1 MGIFGKVSKKQ
12 NLAPAKKEEAA
23 EKKPAAEGK
32 EKEAVAAP
40 VKRGPLAKEHGGDAY
55 RVLLTPVLTEKADR
69 GQAVGKYAFMVAP
82 EANKNVVAE
91 AFRDLYGIKPVSVR
105 IISLKGKQVRSGRVL
120 GQRKDQKKAIV
131 TLKAG
136 ETITAMEGV

>member
-12 NLAPAKKEEAA
+12 NLAPAKQEEAA
-23 EKKPAAEGK
+23 EEKKPASDK
-32 EKEAVAAP
+32 KSAASEP

-55 RVLLTPVLTEKADR
+55 RILLTPVLTEKADR
-69 GQAVGKYAFMVAP
+69 QQSLGKYTFVVAP
-82 EANKNVVAE
+82 DANKNAVAQ
-91 AFRDLYGIKPVSVR
+91 AVRDLYGVKPVSVR
-105 IISLKGKQVRSGRVL
+105 IVAVKGKHVRSGRVL
-120 GQRKDQKKAIV
+120 GKRKDQKKAIV

>member
-12 NLAPAKKEEAA
+12 NLAPAKKEEAVEA
-23 EKKPAAEGK
+23 KKPAAEGK
-32 EKEAVAAP
+32 EAAAAP

-69 GQAVGKYAFMVAP
+69 EQTLGKYAFMVAP
-82 EANKNVVAE
+82 DANKNVVAE
-91 AFRDLYGIKPVSVR
+91 AFRDLYGVKPVSVR
-105 IISLKGKQVRSGRVL
+105 IISVKGKQVRSGRVL
-120 GQRKDQKKAIV
+120 GKRKDQKKAIV
-131 TLKAG
+131 TLKSG

>member
-23 EKKPAAEGK
+23 GEKKPAGDG
-32 EKEAVAAP
+32 KEAVAAP

-69 GQAVGKYAFMVAP
+69 EQSLGKYAFMIAP
-82 EANKNVVAE
+82 EANKNVVAQ
-91 AFRDLYGIKPVSVR
+91 AFRDLYGVKPVSVR
-105 IISLKGKQVRSGRVL
+105 IVSVRGKQVRSGRVL
-120 GQRKDQKKAIV
+120 GKRKDQKKAIV